1 MNAAGE
7 RRQSIEG
14 LRILAV
20 DDSASARKVFQ
31 GVLTRLGVTLPD
43 LRFAS
48 TAPEAL
54 QLFTQWRPELVFVDI
69 DLKTA
74 PPRSSPTAAASNPG
88 PSGGMG
94 EVDGDELAKV
104 LLQRNP
110 HLRLVV
116 VTAYDSDHPRV
127 KALLSQ
133 GASEVI
139 VKPVMASRVQEVLQ
153 KAIAPTERRRG
164 PPTGAG
170 AR

>member
-1 MNAAGE
+1 MADAG
-7 RRQSIEG
+7 RSIEG
-14 LRILAV
+14 LRILAI

-48 TAPEAL
+48 SAPEAL
-54 QLFTQWRPELVFVDI
+54 QLFTQWRPDLVFVDI
-69 DLKTA
+69 DLRTSPARPAATTA
-74 PPRSSPTAAASNPG
+74 PATPVAP

-127 KALLSQ
+127 KSLLAQ

-153 KAIAPTERRRG
+153 KALIPPDRRRAPTRSA
-164 PPTGAG
+164 TA
-170 AR
+170 

>member
-1 MNAAGE
+1 MNALSE
-7 RRQSIEG
+7 RRQGVEG

-74 PPRSSPTAAASNPG
+74 PARGSPAPGPTNSG

-110 HLRLVV
+110 NLRLVV

-127 KALLSQ
+127 KALLAL

-153 KAIAPTERRRG
+153 KAVAPTERRRG
-164 PPTGAG
+164 PAG
-170 AR
+170 SAAR